1 MPSVPSSVG
10 VEVRLG
16 VSVGEV
22 PVITPGYSACT
33 FSRYR

>member
-1 MPSVPSSVG
+1 MPGVPGIS

-22 PVITPGYSACT
+22 PVVTPGYGACIM
-33 FSRYR
+33 SRYR